1 MSALGPV
8 AVIAAS
14 GMAAAQTRMD
24 VAAQNLANMNTQ
36 GAVSGSPAPYRSQRA
51 DLISTI
57 GGGVAAS
64 VRADSSTPELAY
76 DPSASFADPQGM
88 VAAPAVDPALQL
100 IDMHVAMRQFQA
112 SVRVFETANRA
123 TKSLLDIRS

>member
-24 VAAQNLANMNTQ
+24 VAAQNLANMNSQ
-36 GAVSGSPAPYRSQRA
+36 GAVSGSPYRPQRA

-57 GGGVAAS
+57 GGGGQEHQDQQGQDQPAEGQDIGQGAHRTGLIAPVAAHQAAGAEGS
-64 VRADSSTPELAY
+64 VRP
-76 DPSASFADPQGM
+76 
-88 VAAPAVDPALQL
+88 
-100 IDMHVAMRQFQA
+100 R
-112 SVRVFETANRA
+112 R
-123 TKSLLDIRS
+123 